1 MDDRIVVD
9 SKICSGKPTI
19 RGTRIMVKSILG
31 MVAGG
36 YTVSQIV
43 ATYLEL
49 TTDDVTAVLKY
60 ASQVID
66 EVKIIPRS

>member
-1 MDDRIVVD
+1 
-9 SKICSGKPTI
+9 
-19 RGTRIMVKSILG
+19 